1 MSRINAIKLKKKWAP
16 YLLIAPT
23 IIYYFLFWLSPV
35 LSAIYN
41 SFRDPSGKFTLAN
54 YVEVFTHTSFGVAF
68 RNTAFIAG
76 VSVFIEFIVALL
88 LAILINQKFKGS
100 GIFLFLA
107 MIPMALPA
115 VGAAAIWKTGLTTNG
130 WMNSL
135 LYYLGIIGKG
145 TRIHFLGGSV
155 FSIMWLIILVDA
167 WQVIPSMMIILL
179 AGLQNLSKEA
189 QEAGYI
195 FGANR
200 FRTLMDITIP
210 MLKPTIVTAVILRL
224 ISAIQIWLIVVLL
237 FGFDRI
243 PLLLERIVY
252 YKEEV
257 SRLKN
262 SYQIASTYSV
272 IVAIIV
278 TVAAVLYLKF
288 SGAFEKY
295 EETGDENE

>member
-1 MSRINAIKLKKKWAP
+1 MREINLKLKKKWIP
-16 YLLIAPT
+16 YILIAPT
-23 IIYYFLFWLSPV
+23 ILYYFFFWLSPV
-35 LSAIYN
+35 VSAIYN
-41 SFRDPSGKFTLAN
+41 SFRNPKGGFTFNN
-54 YVEVFTHTSFGVAF
+54 YIEVFTHTSFGLAF
-68 RNTAFIAG
+68 RNTAFIAL
-76 VSVFIEFIVALL
+76 VSVFIEFIIALALALL
-88 LAILINQKFKGS
+88 INKKFKGS

-135 LYYLGIIGKG
+135 LYYLGFLEKG
-145 TRIHFLGGSV
+145 ARIHFLNGST
-155 FSIMWLIILVDA
+155 FSVMWLIIFVDA

-189 QEAGYI
+189 QEAGYV

-243 PLLLERIVY
+243 PLLLERVVY

-257 SRLKN
+257 SRLEN
-262 SYQIASTYSV
+262 SYQIASTYAV
-272 IVAIIV
+272 IVAVIV
-278 TVAAVLYLKF
+278 TTAAVLYLKL

-295 EETGDENE
+295 EEVGE

>member
-1 MSRINAIKLKKKWAP
+1 MRIIIKQNRKKWIP
-16 YLLIAPT
+16 YLLITPT
-23 IIYYFLFWLSPV
+23 VLFYFFFWLSPV
-35 LSAIYN
+35 ISAIYS
-41 SFRDPSGKFTLAN
+41 SFKTPKGSFTLNN
-54 YVEVFTHTSFGVAF
+54 YIEVFTHTSFGLAF

-76 VSVFIEFIVALL
+76 ISVVLEFIVALG
-88 LAILINQKFKGS
+88 LALLINKKFKGS
-100 GIFLFLA
+100 SIFLFLA

-115 VGAAAIWKTGLTTNG
+115 VGAAAIWKTGFTTNG

-135 LYYLGIIGKG
+135 LYYMGFLSKG
-145 TRIHFLGGSV
+145 ARVHFLGGSE

-167 WQVIPSMMIILL
+167 WQVIPSMMIILI

-189 QEAGYI
+189 QEAGYV
-195 FGANR
+195 FGGNR
-200 FRTLMDITIP
+200 FTVLRQITIP
-210 MLKPTIVTAVILRL
+210 MLKPTIITAVILRL

-243 PLLLERIVY
+243 PLLLERVVY

-257 SRLKN
+257 SRLDN
-262 SYQIASTYSV
+262 SYQIASTYAV

-278 TVAAVLYLKF
+278 TSAAVLYLKF

-295 EETGDENE
+295 EKEVS